1 MTQNDTLEAFN
12 LDHLIKIYYTPPYNL
27 IVPADKVKEIK
38 LPKPSGK
45 IFWND
50 LI

>member
-1 MTQNDTLEAFN
+1 MKQKDTLEVLDN
-12 LDHLIKIYYTPPYNL
+12 LDHLKIYYIPPYNL
-27 IVPADKVKEIK
+27 TVPIDKVKEIK
-38 LPKPSGK
+38 LPKPLGK